1 MNYIETFLK
10 DRHEALTKA
19 VMEDDWKAVRKY
31 CKKYHVP
38 VPSSHK
44 VFKAGIYKAVQG
56 CNDITAEVKSVA
68 FKKCLELGF
77 SPLIDNEGMND

>member
-1 MNYIETFLK
+1 MSYIETFLK
-10 DRHEALTKA
+10 DRNEAFIKA

-56 CNDITAEVKSVA
+56 CNDIPAEVKGIA
-68 FKKCLELGF
+68 FKKCIELGF
-77 SPLIDNEGMND
+77 SPLIDYKGDE

>member
-1 MNYIETFLK
+1 
-10 DRHEALTKA
+10 
-19 VMEDDWKAVRKY
+19 
-31 CKKYHVP
+31 

-56 CNDITAEVKSVA
+56 CNDIPAEVKGIA

-77 SPLIDNEGMND
+77 SPLIDYEGDE